1 MMRKWGNAIGGPS
14 AITIWSWIITLPLA
28 VVLGVSGGLILAL
41 PLGPWLL
48 AVVATQV
55 ALILPLALARVTY
68 LSDRVRRP
76 RPVAALVTFAALGA
90 LRSLLLLGFAQVMG
104 VTPTGN
110 LASSWLIAGS
120 VYGVVVLSAIA
131 IVVDGVRQHRA
142 ALQRLDEL
150 RASLAQT
157 RSLDETRRAELA
169 DVFYAEVQTSV
180 SAALDGLRVTGQAT
194 RADVSAA
201 LRAVAETVVR
211 PLSHRLASDD
221 TWEVPLALEPPPPP
235 RLAARVR
242 ELIGAMRPAQ
252 PILLVALIELLALPY
267 LWQRVGVA
275 YALLNLVVG
284 SAALLGSSWLIGRA
298 WPRRLTTIPALGALF
313 AAYAVAG
320 GFASAAIDLAAH
332 AVGLSAP
339 FFWTTIAFVPIAA
352 FAISLLAAITARRR
366 VIEADLT
373 STLAEEAQETAR
385 LRESL
390 ARMRSRLARVLHST
404 VQGEFIATAL
414 ALAADQDASVQAV
427 DGELDALSQRVRERI
442 RTIEAPAIS
451 AEDRMH
457 DLIDLWSDVLVIEV
471 RAAPD
476 AWATL
481 DADPA
486 LVDRAVDV
494 VAEGLTNAVR
504 HGTGRTIELSITA
517 LPDGIDLRIG
527 SPGVLAASAQPSLG
541 MQTVAESADAWE
553 LVQVDDRVNLVVSLR
568 SG

>member
-1 MMRKWGNAIGGPS
+1 MMRQWGNAIGGPS

-28 VVLGVSGGLILAL
+28 LLIGVSGGLILGL

-55 ALILPLALARVTY
+55 ALILPLALARLTY

-104 VTPTGN
+104 VTPSGN

-131 IVVDGVRQHRA
+131 IVVDGVRQHRS
-142 ALQRLDEL
+142 ALQRLDQL

-194 RADVSAA
+194 RADVSAS

-221 TWEVPLALEPPPPP
+221 TWEVPLAVEPPPPP
-235 RLAARVR
+235 RLATRVR

-252 PILLVALIELLALPY
+252 PVLLVALIELLALPY

-284 SAALLGSSWLIGRA
+284 SAALLATSWLIGRA
-298 WPRRLTTIPALGALF
+298 WPRRLTTIPALVALF

-320 GFASAAIDLAAH
+320 GLASAAIDLAAH

-352 FAISLLAAITARRR
+352 FAMSLLAAITARRR

-427 DGELDALSQRVRERI
+427 DGELDALSRRVRERI
-442 RTIEAPAIS
+442 GAIEAPAVS

-481 DADPA
+481 DADPV

-504 HGTGRTIELSITA
+504 HGTGRSIELSITA

-527 SPGVLAASAQPSLG
+527 SPGTLAASAQPSLG
-541 MQTVAESADAWE
+541 MQTVSESADAWE

>member
-1 MMRKWGNAIGGPS
+1 MMRQWGNAIGGPS

-28 VVLGVSGGLILAL
+28 VVIGVSGGLILAL

-55 ALILPLALARVTY
+55 ALILPLALARLTY

-131 IVVDGVRQHRA
+131 IVVDGVRQHRS

-180 SAALDGLRVTGQAT
+180 STALDGLRVTGQAT
-194 RADVSAA
+194 RADVSAS

-221 TWEVPLALEPPPPP
+221 TWEVPLAVKPPPPP
-235 RLAARVR
+235 RLATRVR

-252 PILLVALIELLALPY
+252 PIILVALIELLALPY

-298 WPRRLTTIPALGALF
+298 WPRRMMTIPALVALF

-320 GFASAAIDLAAH
+320 GFASAAIDFAAH

-390 ARMRSRLARVLHST
+390 ARLRSRLARVLHST

-442 RTIEAPAIS
+442 GTIEAPAIS